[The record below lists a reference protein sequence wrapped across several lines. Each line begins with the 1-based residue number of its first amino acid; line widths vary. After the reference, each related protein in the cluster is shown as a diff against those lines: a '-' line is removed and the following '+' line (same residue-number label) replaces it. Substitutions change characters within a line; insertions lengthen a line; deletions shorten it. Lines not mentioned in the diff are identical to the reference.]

1 MSAMLDRRQWLRAAG
16 ATSALAAVPRVAFAA
31 AETDRRLVVIL
42 LRGAMDGLSAAP
54 PVGDP
59 DYERARTGLAVARP
73 GASGGALA
81 LDSTFGLNPALQR
94 LKARY
99 AAKELVVFQAI
110 ASPYRDR
117 SHFDGQNLLENGSA
131 QPYGLAD
138 GWLNRALTGLPGPA
152 GAGRRELGVALAPAM
167 PLMMRGPAPVTSWS
181 PSVLPGPSADL
192 VARVRRLYAQTD
204 PRLDASLDAAAQANA
219 AAAGMAGAGAD
230 AFSTLMTAAAKFLAE
245 PDGACVA
252 MVESTG
258 WDTHANQVG
267 PYGVLNRNLMALDAG
282 IDALATSMGAQWS
295 RTVIL
300 VMTEFG
306 RTVAMNGTA
315 GSDHGTAS
323 AAFLAGG
330 AVAGG
335 RVIADWPGLKPADLY
350 AGRDLK
356 PTADLRS
363 VMKATLRDHLGV
375 DERHIERVV
384 FPSSTTAP
392 PVDGLFRN
400 AQRSI

>member
-1 MSAMLDRRQWLRAAG
+1 MVDRRQLLKSAGAAAG
-16 ATSALAAVPRVAFAA
+16 FAALPSIAFAA

-54 PVGDP
+54 PIGDP
-59 DYERARTGLAVARP
+59 DYERARTGLAIARP
-73 GASGGALA
+73 GSAGGALGLNA
-81 LDSTFGLNPALQR
+81 MFGLNPALAG
-94 LKARY
+94 LHGRY
-99 AAKELVVFQAI
+99 GAGELVVFHAI

-138 GWLNRALTGLPGPA
+138 GWLNRALAGLPGQA
-152 GAGRRELGVALAPAM
+152 RAGRKELGVALAPAM
-167 PLMMRGPAPVTSWS
+167 PLMLRGAQPVTSWS
-181 PSVLPGPSADL
+181 PSILPGPSADF
-192 VARVRRLYAQTD
+192 VDRVRRLYAETD
-204 PRLDASLDAAAQANA
+204 PKLMAALAGAAEANA
-219 AAAGMAGAGAD
+219 AAMGMDGSAAGGGE
-230 AFSTLMTAAAKFLAE
+230 AFATLMTAAAKFLST
-245 PDGACVA
+245 PDGPCVA

-267 PYGVLNRNLMALDAG
+267 AYGVFHRNLLALDAG
-282 IDALATSMGAQWS
+282 LGALATGLGPLWS
-295 RTVIL
+295 KTAVL

-323 AAFLAGG
+323 AAFLVGG

-335 RVIADWPGLKPADLY
+335 RVLADWPGLKPGDLY

-375 DERHIERVV
+375 DGGHIERLV
-384 FPSSTTAP
+384 FPASGEAKAL
-392 PVDGLFRN
+392 DGLFRN
-400 AQRSI
+400 T